1 MYPLFALSSNEHL
14 MTIRT
19 IMQMKMIEK
28 LSVPGKICT
37 FGSSNTSN
45 AIIIITHKQ
54 LNSDS
59 LMM

>member
-19 IMQMKMIEK
+19 IMGMKMIKK

-54 LNSDS
+54 L
-59 LMM
+59 